1 MGDWLFLIPLLPLI
15 GVILNGLVSVK
26 LWPNNAKL
34 AGVIGSLTVLGSF
47 LLGLFAFFELLGL
60 PPESRRLVNELYTW
74 IAAGP
79 LEVKF
84 SFAFDQLSA
93 VMVLVVSGVGFLIHV
108 YSIGYMHGDRGF
120 RRFFTYMN
128 LFVFAMLLL
137 VLGDSFLLMFI
148 GWEGVGLCSYLLIGY
163 FYEKKSAADAG
174 KKAFVVNRIGDFGF
188 LLAMFLVFY
197 NFGTLEF
204 EGVAKQA
211 ATAGTGVILTICL
224 LLFLGATGKSAQI
237 PLYFWL
243 PDAMEGPTP
252 VSALIHAAT
261 MVTAGV
267 YMIARAHFLFDL
279 APLAQ
284 AVVVTVGCLTAFYAA
299 TIAFAQRDIK
309 RILAY
314 STISQLGYMF
324 VGVGIGAY
332 AAGVFHLMTHA
343 FFKALL
349 FLGAGSVMHALQ
361 GELDV
366 YKMGGLKK
374 YMPATFWTFLIATL
388 AISGLPPLS
397 GFFSKDEI
405 LWKAFSTHLAGVP
418 TAWNVAIYGLG
429 LLTAGM
435 TAFYMFRAVFLAF
448 FGESRMDPHVEEH
461 VHESPKTMT
470 LPLLILA
477 LLSVGGGLIGIPH
490 VLGGGAHFE
499 KWLEPLVAH
508 GAHGGAHH
516 APASLEMGLMIAS
529 VSVAA
534 LGIFLAWLFYRKK
547 TEVPADFVARHPKLH
562 RTVFNKYYVDEFN
575 ERAVINPL
583 KRVSTNFL
591 WGFVDTWIIDGAVN
605 GTAWLAKA
613 GGRTFVRL
621 QNGRVYGYALTILL
635 GAVLVVGLVLLRG

>member
-1 MGDWLFLIPLLPLI
+1 MADWLFLILFFPLLGTL
-15 GVILNGLVSVK
+15 LNGVVSPK
-26 LWPNNAKL
+26 LWPQSEKFTGAL
-34 AGVIGSLTVLGSF
+34 ASAMVLASF
-47 LLGLFAFFELLGL
+47 IVGLLAFFELRDGHGEALNQTL
-60 PPESRRLVNELYTW
+60 FSW
-74 IAAGP
+74 IAVGSLNVP
-79 LEVKF
+79 FGLMV
-84 SFAFDQLSA
+84 DHLSA
-93 VMVLVVSGVGFLIHV
+93 MMVLVVTGVGFLIHV
-108 YSIGYMHGDRGF
+108 YAIGYMHGDRGF

-137 VLGDSFLLMFI
+137 VLGNNFLVMFI

-188 LLAMFLVFY
+188 LLAIFLIFY
-197 NFGTLEF
+197 TFGTLEF
-204 EGVAKQA
+204 DGVAKH
-211 ATAGTGVILTICL
+211 TVGVSSLIITGICL

-267 YMIARAHFLFDL
+267 YMIARTHFLFDL

-284 AVVVTVGCLTAFYAA
+284 ATVATVGILTAFFAA

-324 VGVGIGAY
+324 VGVGVGAY

-349 FLGAGSVMHALQ
+349 FLAAGSVMHALR
-361 GELDV
+361 GELDI
-366 YKMGGLKK
+366 YKMGGLRKH
-374 YMPATFWTFLIATL
+374 MPATFWTFLIATF
-388 AISGLPPLS
+388 AITGLPPLS

-405 LWKAFSTHLAGVP
+405 LWKAFSTHLPGVP
-418 TAWNVAIYGLG
+418 HALNYFIYGLG

-435 TAFYMFRAVFLAF
+435 TAFYMFRAVFLTF
-448 FGESRMDPHVEEH
+448 FGESRMDPEVEAH
-461 VHESPKTMT
+461 VHESPPMMT
-470 LPLLILA
+470 VPLMLLA
-477 LLSVGGGLIGIPH
+477 LLALVGGLVGIPH

-499 KWLEPLVAH
+499 QWIAH
-508 GAHGGAHH
+508 TVGHGETHH
-516 APASLEMGLMIAS
+516 APVALELGLMALS
-529 VSVAA
+529 VGVA
-534 LGIFLAWLFYRKK
+534 LVGIFLAYTFYRRK
-547 TEVPADFVARHPKLH
+547 TELPGKVVASYPRFY
-562 RTVFNKYYVDEFN
+562 RWVFNKYYVDEFN
-575 ERAVINPL
+575 DAAVIMPL

-591 WGFVDTWIIDGAVN
+591 WLFIDEAIIDGIVN
-605 GTAWLAKA
+605 GSGKLARLV
-613 GGRTFVRL
+613 GGGLTKMQTGHVHAYAFSVLCGAVVLVGLMLWRL
-621 QNGRVYGYALTILL
+621 Q
-635 GAVLVVGLVLLRG
+635 